1 MMASG
6 RRKWTWIA
14 VVGLLLAL
22 PGWIAAQQPKS
33 GGTLRIAWEADI
45 TGLDPHMSSGIQAQ
59 WMVGNIYNSL
69 VTIDEHLNYIPE
81 LAESWDVKD
90 DGKTYIFHL
99 RQGVKFHDG
108 TDFDAEAVKFNFQ
121 RISGQL
127 DPEEKPFAAPFF
139 TAVQSVEAIDAHT
152 VQFILKSPSYTLI
165 PALGVYRVG
174 FLQLSPTA
182 YKTYGKRDVA
192 SHPAGTGPFKLA
204 KWEQNNIVVLEKNPN
219 YFKKGL
225 PYLDRIEFK
234 IMKEGVT
241 RATALRTGEVD
252 FVTAFP
258 REHADR
264 IAKDPKI
271 RMFRGLDTAHV
282 FIPFNNQR
290 KPFDDAR
297 VRIALMGYGIDRE
310 AIAKTALLGYG
321 KPLWSG
327 IPEGSKDHVDFPE
340 MYPYNPD
347 KAKALLKEA
356 GFDDKNPLK
365 YTIMTHGAET
375 ALPTIATIIKTQLAK
390 VGVEVTIEV
399 VDRPIFLKRATTT
412 KEYDQLVNA
421 SSQIVDPF
429 GRSFVVDSRQGA
441 NAPNHK
447 DPEVDAILDRLALA
461 PTAEEFSRIGRELQ
475 EYLYKNMI
483 YMSAAS
489 LPSLQAAR
497 DYVQGYVYERGFKV
511 RFETTWLS
519 K

>member
-1 MMASG
+1 MMGFSKRG
-6 RRKWTWIA
+6 WMLCA
-14 VVGLLLAL
+14 VVTVVLLLS
-22 PGWIAAQQPKS
+22 GWTAAQQPKS

-45 TGLDPHMSSGIQAQ
+45 TGLDPHMSAGLQAQ
-59 WMVGNIYNSL
+59 WMVGNIFNSL
-69 VTIDEHLNYIPE
+69 VTIDENLNYIPE

-99 RQGVKFHDG
+99 RKGVKFHDG
-108 TDFDAEAVKFNFQ
+108 TDFDAEAVKFNFL
-121 RISGQL
+121 RITGRL

-139 TAVQSVEAIDAHT
+139 TALDAVEPIDAHT
-152 VQFILKSPSYTLI
+152 VKFTLKSPSYTLI

-182 YKTYGKRDVA
+182 YKTHGRKEIHL
-192 SHPAGTGPFKLA
+192 HPTGTGPFKLV
-204 KWEQNNIVVLEKNPN
+204 KWEQNNIIVLEKNPD
-219 YFKKGL
+219 YYKPGL

-252 FVTAFP
+252 FVTVFP

-264 IAKDPKI
+264 VAKDPKV
-271 RMFRGLDTAHV
+271 RLYRGLDTAHV

-297 VRIALMGYGIDRE
+297 VRIALMGYGIDRKV
-310 AIAKTALLGYG
+310 IAKTALLGYG
-321 KPLWSG
+321 NPLWSG

-340 MYPYNPD
+340 MYPYNPE

-365 YTIMTHGAET
+365 YTIMTHGAEP
-375 ALPTIATIIKTQLAK
+375 ALPTIATIMKTQLAQI
-390 VGVEVTIEV
+390 GVEVTVEV
-399 VDRPIFLKRATTT
+399 LDRPIFLKRLTTT
-412 KEYDQLVNA
+412 KEYDQVVNF
-421 SSQIVDPF
+421 SSHIVDPF
-429 GRSFVVDSRQGA
+429 ARSFVLDSRQGA
-441 NAPNHK
+441 NAANHK
-447 DPEVDAILDRLALA
+447 DGELDARLDRLALA
-461 PTAEEFSRIGRELQ
+461 PTSEEFSQLGRELQ
-475 EYLYKNMI
+475 EYMYKNMI
-483 YMSAAS
+483 YMSATS

-511 RFETTWLS
+511 RFETTWLN